1 MSITKEF
8 LENLGITGEA
18 ADAIFAERGK
28 EITEVNK
35 KIESLTS
42 ENAKLNENIN
52 NISAE
57 KDKLSKDAVDSS
69 AIQKQFDDYKAE
81 IAAMLSKRD
90 AEAADKELTSKIESV
105 FGDKKFTSDY
115 ARVGLINDIKSQ
127 YNKEGNTSS
136 LSEIF
141 DSLTKDKTGI
151 FESQHKKVVIPS
163 SGANSDSDDELQKI
177 RQNMLFPSAMNNN
190 NKK

>member
-8 LENLGITGEA
+8 LEKLGITGEA

-115 ARVGLINDIKSQ
+115 ARVGLINDIKAK
-127 YNKEGNTSS
+127 YNEEGNKSS

-151 FESQHKKVVIPS
+151 FESTHKKLSIPQSGSGYGATS
-163 SGANSDSDDELQKI
+163 SEELLKMKQ
-177 RQNMLFPSAMNNN
+177 MMGFPSVLN
-190 NKK
+190 NK

>member
-136 LSEIF
+136 LSEIS

>member
-8 LENLGITGEA
+8 LEKLGITGEA

-57 KDKLSKDAVDSS
+57 KDKLSKDAIDSS

-115 ARVGLINDIKSQ
+115 ARVGLINDIKSK
-127 YNKEGNTSS
+127 YNEEGNKSS

-151 FESQHKKVVIPS
+151 FESTHKKLSIPQS
-163 SGANSDSDDELQKI
+163 GSGSGATSSEELLKMKQ
-177 RQNMLFPSAMNNN
+177 MMGFPSVLN
-190 NKK
+190 NK

>member
-8 LENLGITGEA
+8 LEKLGITGEA

-42 ENAKLNENIN
+42 ENAKLNESIN

-115 ARVGLINDIKSQ
+115 ARVGLINDIKSKF
-127 YNKEGNTSS
+127 NEEGNTSS

-151 FESQHKKVVIPS
+151 FESTHKKLSIPQS
-163 SGANSDSDDELQKI
+163 GSGSGATSSEELLKMKQ
-177 RQNMLFPSAMNNN
+177 MMGFPSVLN
-190 NKK
+190 NK

>member
-115 ARVGLINDIKSQ
+115 ARVGLINDIKSK
-127 YNKEGNTSS
+127 YNEEGNKSS

-151 FESQHKKVVIPS
+151 FESTHKKLSIPQS
-163 SGANSDSDDELQKI
+163 GIGSGATSSEELLKMKQ
-177 RQNMLFPSAMNNN
+177 MMGFPSVLN
-190 NKK
+190 NK

>member
-8 LENLGITGEA
+8 LEKLGITGEA

-42 ENAKLNENIN
+42 ENAKLSESIN

-115 ARVGLINDIKSQ
+115 ARVGLINDIKSKF
-127 YNKEGNTSS
+127 NEEGNTSS

-151 FESQHKKVVIPS
+151 FESTHKKLSIPQS
-163 SGANSDSDDELQKI
+163 GSGSGATSSEELLKMKQ
-177 RQNMLFPSAMNNN
+177 MMGFPSVLN
-190 NKK
+190 NK

>member
-115 ARVGLINDIKSQ
+115 ARVGLINDIKSK
-127 YNKEGNTSS
+127 YNEEGNTSS

-177 RQNMLFPSAMNNN
+177 RENMFFPSAMN
-190 NKK
+190 KK

>member
-8 LENLGITGEA
+8 LEKLGITGEA

-69 AIQKQFDDYKAE
+69 AIQKHYRGV
-81 IAAMLSKRD
+81 LSGINANR
-90 AEAADKELTSKIESV
+90 
-105 FGDKKFTSDY
+105 KKSH
-115 ARVGLINDIKSQ
+115 R
-127 YNKEGNTSS
+127 
-136 LSEIF
+136 
-141 DSLTKDKTGI
+141 
-151 FESQHKKVVIPS
+151 
-163 SGANSDSDDELQKI
+163 
-177 RQNMLFPSAMNNN
+177 
-190 NKK
+190 

>member
-105 FGDKKFTSDY
+105 FGDRKFTSDY
-115 ARVGLINDIKSQ
+115 ARVGLINDIKSK
-127 YNKEGNTSS
+127 YNEEGNKSS

-151 FESQHKKVVIPS
+151 FESTHKKLSIPQSGSGSGSTS
-163 SGANSDSDDELQKI
+163 SEELLKMKQ
-177 RQNMLFPSAMNNN
+177 MMGFPSVLN
-190 NKK
+190 NK

>member
-8 LENLGITGEA
+8 LEKLGITGEA

-105 FGDKKFTSDY
+105 FGDRKFTSDY
-115 ARVGLINDIKSQ
+115 ARIGLINDIKSK
-127 YNKEGNTSS
+127 YNEEGNKSS

-151 FESQHKKVVIPS
+151 FESTHKKLSIPQS
-163 SGANSDSDDELQKI
+163 GSGSGATSSEELLKMKQ
-177 RQNMLFPSAMNNN
+177 MMGFPSVLN
-190 NKK
+190 NK

>member
-8 LENLGITGEA
+8 LEKLGITGEA

-57 KDKLSKDAVDSS
+57 KDKLSKDAIDSS

-105 FGDKKFTSDY
+105 FGDRKFTSDY
-115 ARVGLINDIKSQ
+115 ARVGLINDIKSK
-127 YNKEGNTSS
+127 YNEEGNKSS

-177 RQNMLFPSAMNNN
+177 RENMLFPSAMNNN

>member
-8 LENLGITGEA
+8 LEKLGITGEA

-115 ARVGLINDIKSQ
+115 ARVGLINDIKSKF
-127 YNKEGNTSS
+127 NEEGNTSS

-151 FESQHKKVVIPS
+151 FESTHKKLSIPQS
-163 SGANSDSDDELQKI
+163 GSGSGATSSEELLKMKQ
-177 RQNMLFPSAMNNN
+177 MMGFPSVLN
-190 NKK
+190 NK

>member
-8 LENLGITGEA
+8 LEKLGITGEA

-42 ENAKLNENIN
+42 ENAKLSENIN

-115 ARVGLINDIKSQ
+115 ARVGLINDIKSKF
-127 YNKEGNTSS
+127 NEEGNTSS

-151 FESQHKKVVIPS
+151 FESTHKKLSIPQS
-163 SGANSDSDDELQKI
+163 GSGSGADSSEELLKMKQ
-177 RQNMLFPSAMNNN
+177 MMGFPSVLN
-190 NKK
+190 NK

>member
-8 LENLGITGEA
+8 LEKLGITGEA

-57 KDKLSKDAVDSS
+57 KDRLSKDAVDSS

-115 ARVGLINDIKSQ
+115 ARVGLINDIKSK
-127 YNKEGNTSS
+127 YNEEGNKSS

-151 FESQHKKVVIPS
+151 FESTHKKLSIPQS
-163 SGANSDSDDELQKI
+163 GSGSGATSSEELLKMKQ
-177 RQNMLFPSAMNNN
+177 MMGFPSVLN
-190 NKK
+190 NK

>member
-90 AEAADKELTSKIESV
+90 AEAADRELTSKIESV

-115 ARVGLINDIKSQ
+115 ARVGLINDIKAK
-127 YNKEGNTSS
+127 YNEEGNTSS
-136 LSEIF
+136 ISEIL

-177 RQNMLFPSAMNNN
+177 RENMLFPSAMNNN

>member
-18 ADAIFAERGK
+18 ADAIFSERGK

-69 AIQKQFDDYKAE
+69 TIQKQFDDYKAE

-115 ARVGLINDIKSQ
+115 ARVGLINDIKAK
-127 YNKEGNTSS
+127 YNEEGNKSS

-151 FESQHKKVVIPS
+151 FESTHKKLSIPQSGSGSGVTS
-163 SGANSDSDDELQKI
+163 SEELLKMKQ
-177 RQNMLFPSAMNNN
+177 MMGFPSVLN
-190 NKK
+190 NK

>member
-151 FESQHKKVVIPS
+151 FESTHKKLSIPQS
-163 SGANSDSDDELQKI
+163 GSGSGATSSEELLKMKQL
-177 RQNMLFPSAMNNN
+177 MGFPSVLN
-190 NKK
+190 NK

>member
-8 LENLGITGEA
+8 LEKLGITGEA

-177 RQNMLFPSAMNNN
+177 RENMLFPSAMNNN

>member
-90 AEAADKELTSKIESV
+90 AEAADKELTSKIENV
-105 FGDKKFTSDY
+105 FGGRKFTSDY
-115 ARVGLINDIKSQ
+115 ARVGLINDIKSK
-127 YNKEGNTSS
+127 YNEEGNKSS

-163 SGANSDSDDELQKI
+163 SGANSDSDDELKKI
-177 RQNMLFPSAMNNN
+177 RENMLFPSAMNNN

>member
-151 FESQHKKVVIPS
+151 FESTHKKLSIPQS
-163 SGANSDSDDELQKI
+163 GSGSGATSSEELLKMKQ
-177 RQNMLFPSAMNNN
+177 MMGFPSVLN
-190 NKK
+190 NK

>member
-8 LENLGITGEA
+8 LEKLGITGEA

-42 ENAKLNENIN
+42 ENAKLNESIN

-57 KDKLSKDAVDSS
+57 KDKISKDVVDSS

-115 ARVGLINDIKSQ
+115 ARVGLINDIKSKF
-127 YNKEGNTSS
+127 NEEGNTSS

-151 FESQHKKVVIPS
+151 FESTHKKLSIPQS
-163 SGANSDSDDELQKI
+163 GSGSGATSSEELLKMKQ
-177 RQNMLFPSAMNNN
+177 MMGFPSVLN
-190 NKK
+190 NK

>member
-8 LENLGITGEA
+8 LEKLGITGEA

-81 IAAMLSKRD
+81 IAEMLKKSA
-90 AEAADKELTSKIESV
+90 AEAADRELTSKIESV

-115 ARVGLINDIKSQ
+115 ARVGLINDIKAK
-127 YNKEGNTSS
+127 YNEEGNTSS
-136 LSEIF
+136 ISEIL

-151 FESQHKKVVIPS
+151 FEPQHKKVVIPS

-177 RQNMLFPSAMNNN
+177 RENMLFPSAMNNN

>member
-1 MSITKEF
+1 MSITNEV
-8 LENLGITGEA
+8 LEKLGITGEA

-115 ARVGLINDIKSQ
+115 ARVGLINDIKSK
-127 YNKEGNTSS
+127 YNEEGNKSS

-177 RQNMLFPSAMNNN
+177 RANMLFPSAMNNN
-190 NKK
+190 KK

>member
-8 LENLGITGEA
+8 LEKLGITGEA

-105 FGDKKFTSDY
+105 FGDRKFTSDY
-115 ARVGLINDIKSQ
+115 ARVGLINDIKSK
-127 YNKEGNTSS
+127 YNEEGNKSS

-151 FESQHKKVVIPS
+151 FESTHKKLSIPQS
-163 SGANSDSDDELQKI
+163 GSGSGATSSEELLKMKQ
-177 RQNMLFPSAMNNN
+177 MMGFPSVLN
-190 NKK
+190 NK

>member
-8 LENLGITGEA
+8 LEKLGITGEA

-115 ARVGLINDIKSQ
+115 ARVGLINDIKAK
-127 YNKEGNTSS
+127 YNEEGNKSS

-151 FESQHKKVVIPS
+151 FESTHKKLSIPQSGSGSGVTS
-163 SGANSDSDDELQKI
+163 SEELLKMKQ
-177 RQNMLFPSAMNNN
+177 MMGFPSVLN
-190 NKK
+190 NK